1 MKNNNDLK
9 NKLLTYISLRIKHR
23 REELGL
29 TQSELAKS
37 VGLTRTSITNIE
49 SAKTQ
54 IQIITLLEISNK
66 LKVKLDYFFPQEF
79 LSSKTDTENITID
92 YTSYF
97 NSDIDEED
105 EQYIS
110 NLIDNI

>member
-1 MKNNNDLK
+1 ME
-9 NKLLTYISLRIKHR
+9 NKKDLLTYISLRIKHR

-29 TQSELAKS
+29 TQSELAES
-37 VGLTRTSITNIE
+37 VNLTRTSITNIE

-54 IQIITLLEISNK
+54 IQIVKLLEISIK

-79 LSSKTDTENITID
+79 LSSKTETEVIN

-97 NSDIDEED
+97 NSDIDKED

>member
-1 MKNNNDLK
+1 MENNNELK
-9 NKLLTYISLRIKHR
+9 NKLLTYISLRIKNR

-29 TQSELAKS
+29 TQLELAES
-37 VGLTRTSITNIE
+37 VNLTRTSITNIE

-54 IQIITLLEISNK
+54 IQIVTLLEISIK
-66 LKVKLDYFFPQEF
+66 LEVKLDYFFPQEF
-79 LSSKTDTENITID
+79 LSSKTETEAID

>member
-1 MKNNNDLK
+1 MENKKN
-9 NKLLTYISLRIKHR
+9 LLTYISLRIKHR

-29 TQSELAKS
+29 TQSELAES
-37 VGLTRTSITNIE
+37 VNLTRTSITNIE

-54 IQIITLLEISNK
+54 IQIVTLLEISLK

-79 LSSKTDTENITID
+79 LSSKTETETID